1 MTVAGQPTRTADDLF
16 GVLRAAAPG
25 GSLEMTI
32 LRGTEERTVQVVL
45 GQDGQQPA
53 TEV

>member
-1 MTVAGQPTRTADDLF
+1 
-16 GVLRAAAPG
+16 
-25 GSLEMTI
+25 MTI

-45 GQDGQQPA
+45 GQAGQQPV